1 VRNNERYLAFL
12 QPFLKRFSRCP
23 ICGANFY
30 FFTFSSKISTA
41 RTLAMIAALA
51 LVGVA
56 AAAPTSW
63 DGKSALPANTG
74 GGKNW
79 VLLVAGS
86 NTYDNY
92 RHQSGPMLAF
102 RLSSSSL

>member
-1 VRNNERYLAFL
+1 
-12 QPFLKRFSRCP
+12 
-23 ICGANFY
+23 
-30 FFTFSSKISTA
+30 
-41 RTLAMIAALA
+41 MIAALAALA

-92 RHQSGPMLAF
+92 RHQSGAWADSNGGLHLYTASTPGCAARCARLLAF
-102 RLSSSSL
+102 VLCSSHSL